1 MGFDW
6 RGPPA
11 RVFPSGAGRAKS
23 DRRRGTMTLDELK
36 TKVPAARERLEHLR
50 GFL

>member
-1 MGFDW
+1 
-6 RGPPA
+6 
-11 RVFPSGAGRAKS
+11 
-23 DRRRGTMTLDELK
+23 MTLDELK